1 MDRDMA
7 IQVMKEL
14 IEHQFVQATNVSIR
28 WEKGNE
34 YNLILRGGNS
44 LFLSAFTSDRNL
56 LVHEDKIKGIITIRS
71 H

>member
-1 MDRDMA
+1 MA

>member
-1 MDRDMA
+1 MDRNMA

-14 IEHQFVQATNVSIR
+14 IEHQFVQAPNVSIQ

-34 YNLILRGGNS
+34 YNLILKGGNS
-44 LFLSAFTSDRNL
+44 LFLNAFTSDRNL
-56 LVHEDKIKGIITIRS
+56 LVHENKEKGIVKILS

>member
-1 MDRDMA
+1 MDRNMA

-14 IEHQFVQATNVSIR
+14 IEHQFVQAPDVSIQ

-34 YNLILRGGNS
+34 YNLILKGGNS
-44 LFLSAFTSDRNL
+44 LFLNAFTSDRNL
-56 LVHEDKIKGIITIRS
+56 LIHENKEKGIVKIIS